1 MLPKL
6 VIEEH
11 PYHAQP
17 ILVAELISAAGNEVN
32 EVQNIQAPTAK
43 LLLLVFTPNKLQLD
57 ISVGLNVV
65 IEEQPRHVCCKLVA
79 PLKSIAG
86 KDVSEEQEYHASW
99 KLVPL
104 DVSINGKL
112 VRLLQ
117 LYQEA
122 LKLVPLDVSINGK
135 LVRLE
140 HPFQAAPKLVTE
152 EVLISGKLVR
162 LLQLAQ
168 V

>member
-6 VIEEH
+6 VIEEQFC
-11 PYHAQP
+11 HAQP
-17 ILVAELISAAGNEVN
+17 ISVAELISAAGNEVN
-32 EVQNIQAPTAK
+32 EVHSLQAPFPE
-43 LLLLVFTPNKLQLD
+43 LPLVVSTPNKLQLD

-65 IEEQPRHVCCKLVA
+65 IEEQPFHAHLRSVA
-79 PLKSIAG
+79 PLKSIP
-86 KDVSEEQEYHASW
+86 ENE
-99 KLVPL
+99 
-104 DVSINGKL
+104 

-117 LYQEA
+117 LRQEA

-152 EVLISGKLVR
+152 EVLIGGKLVR